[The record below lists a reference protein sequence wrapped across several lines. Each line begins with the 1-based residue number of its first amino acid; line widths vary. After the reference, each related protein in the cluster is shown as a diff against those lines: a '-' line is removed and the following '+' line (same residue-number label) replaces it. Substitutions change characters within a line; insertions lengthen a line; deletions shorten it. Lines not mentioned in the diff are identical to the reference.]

1 MRCVEEIR
9 SRIGSCEPR
18 ELEDKWRKWEVA
30 EAELQVK
37 LIVLAQLLRQQIKL
51 LEAVKIDH
59 YFADDKIDQAGTGA
73 YQKCINN

>member
-18 ELEDKWRKWEVA
+18 ELEDKWGKWEVA

-37 LIVLAQLLRQQIKL
+37 LIMLAQSLQQQIKNSL
-51 LEAVKIDH
+51 K
-59 YFADDKIDQAGTGA
+59 Q
-73 YQKCINN
+73 